1 MNIEELMS
9 GVIRE
14 ARQAVENAYKQGFE
28 DGTRAGERN
37 AGEKIRARLSDFF
50 DVDIDAEE
58 PISSTSGNDL
68 LTDQDQS
75 DEQESTDDGRAPPGT
90 VKPLV
95 LKTIQASKTGMTIRE
110 ITDVTGVKYNSVR
123 GTVWTLKNEEKV
135 KKGDGGRWMATTPLP
150 VGHESNWLPLGAKAN
165 EPPDD

>member
-9 GVIRE
+9 GVIKA

-28 DGTRAGERN
+28 DGEHAGERS
-37 AGEKIRARLSDFF
+37 AGERIRARLSDLF

-58 PISSTSGNDL
+58 PGSSTNGNDL
-68 LTDQDQS
+68 LTDAGQAD
-75 DEQESTDDGRAPPGT
+75 DQESSGDGRAPPGT

-110 ITDVTGVKYNSVR
+110 ITDATGVKYNSVR

-135 KKGDGGRWMATTPLP
+135 KKGDGGRWMATAPLP
-150 VGHESNWLPLGAKAN
+150 VGHESNWLPLGTKEN
-165 EPPDD
+165 EPPDE